1 MEGMGELM
9 EEVGKEEE
17 KDGAEAEGSGDG
29 GLDIDGGCLKK

>member
-29 GLDIDGGCLKK
+29 GAGDWTLMEVV